1 MLDRD
6 TAISVYCIRKQ
17 YKENKMSYLSNNFD
31 AFQEGI
37 INGGY
42 DPQEQ
47 DNHPVQGGDDW
58 MFGWGAEPYEDS
70 PYDGTYSEE

>member
-1 MLDRD
+1 
-6 TAISVYCIRKQ
+6 
-17 YKENKMSYLSNNFD
+17 MSYLPNNFD

-37 INGGY
+37 SNGGY

-47 DNHPVQGGDDW
+47 DNHPVRGGEDW
-58 MFGWGAEPYEDS
+58 MFGWDAEPYEDS

>member
-1 MLDRD
+1 
-6 TAISVYCIRKQ
+6 
-17 YKENKMSYLSNNFD
+17 MSYLSDNFD
-31 AFQEGI
+31 NFQESI

-42 DPQEQ
+42 EPQEQ

-58 MFGWGAEPYEDS
+58 MFGWGAEPYEDN

>member
-1 MLDRD
+1 
-6 TAISVYCIRKQ
+6 
-17 YKENKMSYLSNNFD
+17 MSYLSDNFD
-31 AFQEGI
+31 SFQESI

-58 MFGWGAEPYEDS
+58 FFEDYYTYEDYEPN
-70 PYDGTYSEE
+70 PYDGTYSEM

>member
-1 MLDRD
+1 
-6 TAISVYCIRKQ
+6 
-17 YKENKMSYLSNNFD
+17 MSYLPENFD
-31 AFQEGI
+31 NFQESI

-47 DNHPVQGGDDW
+47 DNHPVAGGDDW
-58 MFGWGAEPYEDS
+58 MFDWYPEPYEDN